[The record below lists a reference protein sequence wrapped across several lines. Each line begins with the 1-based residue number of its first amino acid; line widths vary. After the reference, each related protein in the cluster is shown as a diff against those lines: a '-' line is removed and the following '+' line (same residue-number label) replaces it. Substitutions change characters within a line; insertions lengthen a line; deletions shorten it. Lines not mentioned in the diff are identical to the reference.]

1 MGRDG
6 GGVRAASA
14 SSIEITFQF
23 QGVRC
28 RERIQLKP
36 TAANLKKAELHKAA
50 IEHAILAGTFD
61 YATTF
66 PNSKKAQAFR
76 PPEDKKNLGVYLVE
90 WLDRKKLQLKSST
103 AEHYRE
109 MIMGRLV
116 PMFGSLSLGELS
128 RKHVRDRLSQY
139 KAGNKTLTNLQ
150 SCLRSALNDAVEDE
164 ILDVNPMV
172 GWNYRNREE
181 LKEDDDVDPFTAE
194 EQAAILAATPK
205 DRQAQVIFSFW
216 TGIRP
221 SELIA
226 LEWGDIDWIG
236 GVVRIVRA
244 KTRAANSPETPKTAS
259 GRRSVK
265 LLGPARDALLKQKA
279 QTFLAGGRVFMNPN
293 SAQPWEESGEIR
305 KVIWLPALRKAG
317 VRYRRPYQ
325 TRHTYASMMLSAGEH
340 PMWVASQMGHKDWT
354 MIARIYG
361 RWMPSADTDAGGR
374 AEALFGG
381 NAKVMTTLSLQA
393 PLHGSFPKDTK
404 VAPIVTGRCGPGL

>member
-36 TAANLKKAELHKAA
+36 TTANLKKAELHKAA

-66 PNSKKAQAFR
+66 PDSKKAQAFR
-76 PPEDKKNLGVYLVE
+76 APEDKQNLGVYLVE

-109 MIMGRLV
+109 MITGRLL

-139 KAGNKTLTNLQ
+139 KAANKTLTNLQ

-164 ILDVNPMV
+164 ILEVNPMA

-226 LEWGDIDWIG
+226 LEWGDIDWVG

-244 KTRAANSPETPKTAS
+244 KTRAADSPETPKTAS

-265 LLGPARDALLKQKA
+265 LLGPARDALLQQKA
-279 QTFLAGGRVFMNPN
+279 QTFLAGGRVFKNPN
-293 SAQPWEESGEIR
+293 SGQPWEESGEIR

-381 NAKVMTTLSLQA
+381 NARVMTTLPLQA
-393 PLHGSFPKDTK
+393 AFNGHLSKDTK
-404 VAPIVTGRCGPGL
+404 VAPIVTGRCDPGL